1 MVGFWWEPSMFQ
13 TANFSQYPSVVKTEG
28 ESSLGFLLLMCPTLW
43 QPHRLQPARLLSP
56 WDFSILSWVAISF
69 SRDLPDSG
77 IKPVSPAL
85 QADSLLLSY
94 GEFFFFYKGI
104 NPFDGGSTFL
114 WGFPGGSEV
123 RASACNAGDPGS
135 IPGSGR
141 SPGEGNDTHSS
152 ILSWRTP
159 WTEEPGRLQSTGLQR
174 VKQDWATSLSLSTFI
189 T

>member
-56 WDFSILSWVAISF
+56 WDFSILGWVAISF

-85 QADSLLLSY
+85 QADSLLLSH
-94 GEFFFFYKGI
+94 GKFFFIRALIPLMGSPPFYAASLAVKRLERLPAMQETQVQSLGPEDPWRRQWHPLQYSFLE
-104 NPFDGGSTFL
+104 NPMDGGA
-114 WGFPGGSEV
+114 W
-123 RASACNAGDPGS
+123 
-135 IPGSGR
+135 
-141 SPGEGNDTHSS
+141 
-152 ILSWRTP
+152 
-159 WTEEPGRLQSTGLQR
+159 
-174 VKQDWATSLSLSTFI
+174 
-189 T
+189 